1 MEAEKTTAKK
11 KKVSGKAGKPGTP
24 GKPGKPELNVK
35 QKPKYVNQIAIASVA
50 VVLVGTAVYF
60 FAVPDKKTVPEAA
73 VQKDGVQTPVKFIM
87 GSEDKPM
94 DQSRQPI
101 SNKVNIKAIRFIPDQ
116 PTATEPI
123 KAEVI
128 YDYNG
133 TAEVSFEYE
142 WKINGNVIENARGNE
157 LRSYTLKKK
166 DEVGITVVPVID
178 GVRAEPFTSAVVIH
192 TLPPTL
198 EMKVLSSSLKRGAPF
213 QIQLKGQGSEG
224 EKLIYALEEP
234 LLEGMTINKDSGKII
249 WMAEKPGAY
258 KFGASVT
265 DADGNKVVKVFE
277 YQLGSK

>member
-1 MEAEKTTAKK
+1 METVKTAAKRQ
-11 KKVSGKAGKPGTP
+11 KVSGKVGKAGKPGKQEP
-24 GKPGKPELNVK
+24 PVK
-35 QKPKYVNQIAIASVA
+35 QKPKYVAQIAIASAA
-50 VVLVGTAVYF
+50 VVLAGTAVYLF
-60 FAVPDKKTVPEAA
+60 GIAPDKKSSQEAA

-87 GSEDKPM
+87 GSEDKPII
-94 DQSRQPI
+94 DQSQQKI
-101 SNKVNIKAIRFIPDQ
+101 TNKVNIRAIKFTPDQ

-142 WKINGNVIENARGNE
+142 WKINGRVIENARGNE

-166 DEVGITVVPVID
+166 DEIGITVVPVID

-198 EMKVLSSSLKRGAPF
+198 EMNVLSSSLKRGAPF
-213 QIQLKGQGSEG
+213 EIQLKGQGSEG
-224 EKLIYALEEP
+224 EKLSYALEEP
-234 LLEGMTINKDSGKII
+234 LLEGMTINKDSGKIV

-265 DADGNKVVKVFE
+265 DTDGNKVVKVFE